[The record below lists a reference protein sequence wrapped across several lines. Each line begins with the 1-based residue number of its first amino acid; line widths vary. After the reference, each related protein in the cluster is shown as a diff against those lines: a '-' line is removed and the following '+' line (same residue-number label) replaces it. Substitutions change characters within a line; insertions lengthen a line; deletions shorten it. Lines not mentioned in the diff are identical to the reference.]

1 MKIQLLEHPH
11 KPLLIHGFPGVGMI
25 GPIVTEYIIEH
36 LHARYIGQIIYEQTQ
51 PIIAIHN
58 GKPIQPIG
66 IYYSEQYNIVILN
79 ITAPLAQAEW
89 VIAHALLELMKQ
101 LQVWELVSIEGI
113 VDPQAQDPHIYG
125 YGLGSYCQE
134 KLLKHTIQPL
144 QEGIIFGVCAAI
156 LTLAPPQTQ
165 ASFFFCTT
173 HSQVGDSVAAAQV
186 ITQLDSYLGL
196 QIDPA
201 PLLERA
207 VVFEEKLKGLL
218 DSTQTALDEKE
229 RKNLSYVG

>member
-1 MKIQLLEHPH
+1 MKIQLVEHPQ

-36 LHARYIGQIIYEQTQ
+36 LQARYIGQILYEQTQ
-51 PIIAIHN
+51 PIIAIHK

-66 IYYSEQYNIVILN
+66 IYYSEQYNIVVVN
-79 ITAPLAQAEW
+79 ITTPLAQAEW
-89 VIAHALLELMKQ
+89 FIAHALLELAKQ
-101 LQVWELVSIEGI
+101 LRAWEIISVEGI
-113 VDPQAQDPHIYG
+113 LDPQSQEPLIYG
-125 YGLGSYCQE
+125 YGLTEYSSE
-134 KLLKHTIQPL
+134 KLAKQQIQPL
-144 QEGIIFGVCAAI
+144 SEGIIFGVCAAM
-156 LTLAPPQTQ
+156 LTLAPKDLH

-173 HSQVGDSVAAAQV
+173 HSQVGDSIAAAKV
-186 ITQLDSYLGL
+186 ITQLDTYLGL

-207 VVFEEKLKGLL
+207 EVFEEKLKGIL
-218 DSTQTALDEKE
+218 DSTQVAIDEKE